1 MKIIDIPEK
10 ENLIEILRRNN
21 VIFAAIF
28 GSRAKGLANSKSD
41 YDILVEFD
49 PSARVGYFKFF
60 EIERNISNYLQAPVH
75 LITTKG
81 TNKRLHNEIN
91 KTMVVLYDQRKTN
104 RQTIPVGHV

>member
-1 MKIIDIPEK
+1 MGTINIPQK
-10 ENLIEILRRNN
+10 EELIKILRQNN

-28 GSRAKGLANSKSD
+28 GSRANGRANLKSD

-49 PSARVGYFKFF
+49 PDARIGYFKFF
-60 EIERNISNYLQAPVH
+60 DIERNITNYLKTPVH
-75 LITTKG
+75 LITTRG

-91 KTMVVLYDQRKTN
+91 RTMVVLYDQRKTN